1 MKTKK
6 LLLIPLIALL
16 GACGAKDTTTTTDEP
31 KEEQKEERKL
41 SVISPA
47 GAPAV
52 AMSYLLNSEKASF
65 ETTSKPALL
74 KGYFA
79 AKTYDVIVA
88 PTDVGIKAIQEGCDY
103 KLAATVTNGNFYL
116 AATGEDTDGTLN
128 AGDNIVLFQQGGLP
142 DKIFHYIY
150 GTDFDANITYVPS
163 VAEAGTAYGA
173 KEVSTADG
181 TKVKADYVLLSEP
194 KVTALNVTA
203 ESLTDLSAAFETKSQ
218 TSKIFQASVFVINNK
233 EPEVGNFLAAT
244 KENIEAM
251 LADTTKMTANMSK
264 TEDPQA
270 FFGIPPQM
278 AKKITDK
285 NNGLAITYMPAKDNK
300 EAIKSYMNIL
310 GVQGVNDEVF
320 YQ

>member
-16 GACGAKDTTTTTDEP
+16 SACGSKETTTDEP
-31 KEEQKEERKL
+31 KEERKL

-52 AMSYLLNSEKASF
+52 AMSYLLNSDKASF
-65 ETTSKPALL
+65 ETTSNPSLL

-88 PTDVGIKAIQEGCDY
+88 PTDVGIKAIQEGCEY

-116 AATGEDTDGTLN
+116 AATGEDNNNTLD
-128 AGDNIVLFQQGGLP
+128 AGDSIVLFQKDGLP
-142 DKIFHYIY
+142 DKIFHYVC
-150 GTDFDANITYVPS
+150 GTEFDANITYVNN
-163 VAEAGTAYGA
+163 VALASTAFEN
-173 KEVSTADG
+173 KEVSNAEG
-181 TKVKADYVLLSEP
+181 NKIKVDYVLLSEP
-194 KVTALNVTA
+194 KVTALNLA
-203 ESLTDLSAAFETKSQ
+203 EGVTDLSAAFEAKSQ
-218 TSKIFQASVFVINNK
+218 TSKIFQASMFVINNK
-233 EPEVGNFLAAT
+233 EPEVGNFLKSA
-244 KENIEAM
+244 KENIEGM
-251 LADTTKMTANMSK
+251 LADTTKMTANMAK
-264 TEDPQA
+264 VEDPQT

-300 EAIKSYMNIL
+300 EAIKEYMNIL
-310 GVQGVNDEVF
+310 GVSGVNDEVF

>member
-16 GACGAKDTTTTTDEP
+16 SACGSKEATTDEP
-31 KEEQKEERKL
+31 KEERKL

-52 AMSYLLNSEKASF
+52 AMSYLLNSDKASF
-65 ETTSKPALL
+65 ETTSNPSLL

-88 PTDVGIKAIQEGCDY
+88 PADVGIKAIKEGCEY

-116 AATGEDTDGTLN
+116 AATGEDDNNTLD
-128 AGDNIVLFQQGGLP
+128 AGDSIVLFQKDGLP
-142 DKIFHYIY
+142 DKIFHYVY
-150 GTDFDANITYVPS
+150 GTEFDANITYVNN
-163 VAEAGTAYGA
+163 VALASTAFEN
-173 KEVSTADG
+173 KEVSNADG
-181 TKVKADYVLLSEP
+181 NKVKVDYVLLSEP
-194 KVTALNVTA
+194 KVTALNLTEGV
-203 ESLTDLSAAFETKSQ
+203 TDLSAAFEAKSQ
-218 TSKIFQASVFVINNK
+218 TSKIFQASMFVINNK
-233 EPEVGNFLAAT
+233 EPEVGNFLKSA
-244 KENIEAM
+244 KENIEGM
-251 LADTTKMTANMSK
+251 LADTTKMTANMAK
-264 TEDPQA
+264 VEDPQT

-300 EAIKSYMNIL
+300 EAIKEYMNIL
-310 GVQGVNDEVF
+310 GVSGVNDEVF

>member
-1 MKTKK
+1 MKTRK
-6 LLLIPLIALL
+6 LLLIPLITLL
-16 GACGAKDTTTTTDEP
+16 SACGSKETTTDEP
-31 KEEQKEERKL
+31 KEERKL

-52 AMSYLLNSEKASF
+52 AMSYLLNSDKASF
-65 ETTSKPALL
+65 ETTSNPSLL

-116 AATGEDTDGTLN
+116 AATGEDDNGTLD
-128 AGDNIVLFQQGGLP
+128 AGDSIVLFQKDGLP
-142 DKIFHYIY
+142 DKIFHYVY
-150 GTDFDANITYVPS
+150 GTEFDANITYVNN
-163 VAEAGTAYGA
+163 VALASTAFEN
-173 KEVSTADG
+173 KEVSNAEG
-181 TKVKADYVLLSEP
+181 TKVKVDYVLLSEP
-194 KVTALNVTA
+194 KVTALNLN
-203 ESLTDLSAAFETKSQ
+203 EGITDLSAAFEAKSQ
-218 TSKIFQASVFVINNK
+218 TSKIFQASMFVIDNK
-233 EPEVGNFLAAT
+233 EPEVGNFLKSA
-244 KENIEAM
+244 KENIEGM
-251 LADTTKMTANMSK
+251 LADTTKMTANMAK
-264 TEDPQA
+264 VEDPQT

-300 EAIKSYMNIL
+300 EAIKEYMNIL
-310 GVQGVNDEVF
+310 GVSGVNDEVF

>member
-16 GACGAKDTTTTTDEP
+16 SACGSKETTTDEP
-31 KEEQKEERKL
+31 KEERKL

-52 AMSYLLNSEKASF
+52 AMSYLLNSGKASF
-65 ETTSKPALL
+65 ETTSNPSLL

-88 PTDVGIKAIQEGCDY
+88 PTDVGIKAIQEGCEY

-116 AATGEDTDGTLN
+116 AATGEDDNGTLD
-128 AGDNIVLFQQGGLP
+128 AGDSIVLFQKNGLP
-142 DKIFHYIY
+142 DKIFHYVY
-150 GTDFDANITYVPS
+150 GTEFDANITYVNN
-163 VAEAGTAYGA
+163 VALASTAFEN
-173 KEVSTADG
+173 KEVSNAEG
-181 TKVKADYVLLSEP
+181 TKVKVDYVLLSEP
-194 KVTALNVTA
+194 KVTALNLTEGV
-203 ESLTDLSAAFETKSQ
+203 TDLSAAFEAKSQ
-218 TSKIFQASVFVINNK
+218 TSKIFQASMFVIDNK
-233 EPEVGNFLAAT
+233 EPEVGNFLKTA
-244 KENIEAM
+244 KENIEGM
-251 LADTTKMTANMSK
+251 LADTTKMTANMAK
-264 TEDPQA
+264 VEDPQT

-300 EAIKSYMNIL
+300 EAIKEYMNIL
-310 GVQGVNDEVF
+310 GVSGVNDEVF

>member
-6 LLLIPLIALL
+6 ILLIPLIALL
-16 GACGAKDTTTTTDEP
+16 SACGSKETTTDEP
-31 KEEQKEERKL
+31 KDERKL

-52 AMSYLLNSEKASF
+52 AMSYLLNSDKASF
-65 ETTSKPALL
+65 ETTSNPSLL

-88 PTDVGIKAIQEGCDY
+88 PTDVGIKAIKEGCEY

-116 AATGEDTDGTLN
+116 AATGEDDNNTLD

-142 DKIFHYIY
+142 DKIFHYVY
-150 GTDFDANITYVPS
+150 GTEFDTNITYVNN
-163 VAEAGTAYGA
+163 VALASTAFEN
-173 KEVSTADG
+173 KEVSNAEG
-181 TKVKADYVLLSEP
+181 TKVKVDYVLLSEP
-194 KVTALNVTA
+194 KVTALNLTEGV
-203 ESLTDLSAAFETKSQ
+203 TDLSAAFEAKSQ
-218 TSKIFQASVFVINNK
+218 TSKIFQASMFVINNK
-233 EPEVGNFLAAT
+233 EPEVGNFLKSA
-244 KENIEAM
+244 KENIEGM
-251 LADTTKMTANMSK
+251 LTDTTKMTANMAK
-264 TEDPQA
+264 VEDPQT

-278 AKKITDK
+278 ARKITDK

-300 EAIKSYMNIL
+300 EAIKEYMNIL
-310 GVQGVNDEVF
+310 GVSGVNDEVF